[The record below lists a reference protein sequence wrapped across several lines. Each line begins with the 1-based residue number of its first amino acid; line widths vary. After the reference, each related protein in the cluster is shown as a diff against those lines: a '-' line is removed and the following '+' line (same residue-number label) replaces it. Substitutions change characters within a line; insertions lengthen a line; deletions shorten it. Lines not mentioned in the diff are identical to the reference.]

1 MFTWTYLEA
10 LRYKSARLRILNIIH
25 LIQLQS
31 FTSAQKPSLHLFVFP
46 EPVINMV
53 NFASIVSG
61 AVVASSLVHGVV
73 AHPGEKHD
81 MAHVRRQIDA
91 RQMRA
96 VAAKRSLSSCQ
107 DSLQHRSLM
116 QRSHARRSEALNAL
130 RRKRGINGSSKKFRR
145 DLALLEEFEA
155 INHNQ
160 TNVLDY
166 SANTDTSNIFAANTS
181 CILAPEVTDGPYYVN
196 GELIRKNVKEDQAG
210 IDLYLEVQYVDVTSC
225 QPVPELFVDVWNCN
239 ATGYY
244 SGVESG
250 QGGLNSTFLRGI
262 QETDKDGVVTFETI
276 FPGHYDGRAI
286 HTHLLTKSNVT
297 VRENQ
302 TTQDGAVT
310 HIGQLFWPEE
320 LRSAVEATAPYS
332 ENTQAITSNADD
344 MWSIIQAEN
353 EYDPFPQFI
362 YVGDDISDGLFAWI
376 QIGVN
381 ATADYNDDDYYNVAA
396 TYQAGGG
403 VANADS
409 SFVGGGSN
417 GGNGTMGGNDTMPGG
432 PGSPPSS
439 ALLSPTASV

>member
-1 MFTWTYLEA
+1 MV
-10 LRYKSARLRILNIIH
+10 K
-25 LIQLQS
+25 
-31 FTSAQKPSLHLFVFP
+31 FTSIL
-46 EPVINMV
+46 
-53 NFASIVSG
+53 SG
-61 AVVASSLVHGVV
+61 AVAASSLIGGAV

-81 MAHVRRQIDA
+81 MAHVKRQIDV
-91 RQMRA
+91 RQLRA
-96 VAAKRSLSSCQ
+96 AAAKRSLDSCQ
-107 DSLQHRSLM
+107 DSLEHRSLM
-116 QRSHARRSEALNAL
+116 QRSHARRSEALSAL
-130 RRKRGINGSSKKFRR
+130 RQKRGINANSKKFRR
-145 DLALLEEFEA
+145 DLATLQEFEA

-160 TNVLDY
+160 TGVLDY
-166 SANTDTSNIFAANTS
+166 SPNTDVSTIFAANTS

-196 GELIRKNVKEDQAG
+196 GELIRKDVKEDQVG
-210 IDLYLEVQYVDVTSC
+210 IDLYLEVQYVDVTTC
-225 QPVPELFVDVWNCN
+225 QPIPELFVDVWNCN

-250 QGGLNSTFLRGI
+250 QGGLNTTFLRGI
-262 QETDKDGVVTFETI
+262 QETDEDGVVAFETI

-320 LRSAVEATAPYS
+320 LRSAVEATSPYS
-332 ENTQAITSNADD
+332 ENTQAITSNDDD
-344 MWSIIQAEN
+344 MWSIVQAADD
-353 EYDPFPQFI
+353 YDPFPQFV

-381 ATADYNDDDYYNVAA
+381 ATADYTDDEYYNVAA

-409 SFVGGGSN
+409 SFGGGD
-417 GGNGTMGGNDTMPGG
+417 GGNGTMGGNGTLPS
-432 PGSPPSS
+432 GSLPSGAAPSS
-439 ALLSPTASV
+439 TASA

>member
-1 MFTWTYLEA
+1 MV
-10 LRYKSARLRILNIIH
+10 K
-25 LIQLQS
+25 
-31 FTSAQKPSLHLFVFP
+31 FTSIL
-46 EPVINMV
+46 
-53 NFASIVSG
+53 SG
-61 AVVASSLVHGVV
+61 AVAASSLIGGAV

-81 MAHVRRQIDA
+81 MAHVKRQIDV
-91 RQMRA
+91 RQLRA
-96 VAAKRSLSSCQ
+96 AAAKRSLDSCQ
-107 DSLQHRSLM
+107 DSLEHRSLM
-116 QRSHARRSEALNAL
+116 QRSHARRSEALSAL
-130 RRKRGINGSSKKFRR
+130 RQKRGINANSKKFRR
-145 DLALLEEFEA
+145 DLATLQEFEA

-160 TNVLDY
+160 TGVLDY
-166 SANTDTSNIFAANTS
+166 SPNTDVSTIFAANTS

-196 GELIRKNVKEDQAG
+196 GELIRKDVKEDQVG
-210 IDLYLEVQYVDVTSC
+210 IDLYLEVQYVDVTTC
-225 QPVPELFVDVWNCN
+225 QPIPELFVDVWNCN

-250 QGGLNSTFLRGI
+250 QGGLNTTFLRGI
-262 QETDKDGVVTFETI
+262 QETDEDGVVAFETI

-320 LRSAVEATAPYS
+320 LRSEVEATSPYS
-332 ENTQAITSNADD
+332 ENTQAITSNDDD
-344 MWSIIQAEN
+344 MWSIVQAADD
-353 EYDPFPQFI
+353 YDPFPQFV

-381 ATADYNDDDYYNVAA
+381 ATADYTDDEYYNVAA

-409 SFVGGGSN
+409 SFGGGD
-417 GGNGTMGGNDTMPGG
+417 GGNGTMGGNGTLPS
-432 PGSPPSS
+432 GSLPSGAAPSS
-439 ALLSPTASV
+439 TVSA

>member
-1 MFTWTYLEA
+1 MV
-10 LRYKSARLRILNIIH
+10 K
-25 LIQLQS
+25 
-31 FTSAQKPSLHLFVFP
+31 FTSIL
-46 EPVINMV
+46 
-53 NFASIVSG
+53 SG
-61 AVVASSLVHGVV
+61 AVAASSLIGGAV

-81 MAHVRRQIDA
+81 MAHVKRQIDV
-91 RQMRA
+91 RQLRA
-96 VAAKRSLSSCQ
+96 AAAKRSLDSCQ
-107 DSLQHRSLM
+107 DSLEHRSLM
-116 QRSHARRSEALNAL
+116 QRSHARRSEALSAL
-130 RRKRGINGSSKKFRR
+130 RQKRGINANSKKFRR
-145 DLALLEEFEA
+145 DLATLQEFEA

-160 TNVLDY
+160 TGVLDY
-166 SANTDTSNIFAANTS
+166 SPNTDVSTIFAANTS

-196 GELIRKNVKEDQAG
+196 GELIRKDVKEDQVG
-210 IDLYLEVQYVDVTSC
+210 IDLYLEVQYVDVTNC

-250 QGGLNSTFLRGI
+250 QGGLNTTFLRGI
-262 QETDKDGVVTFETI
+262 QETDEDGVVAFETI

-320 LRSAVEATAPYS
+320 LRSAVEATSPYS
-332 ENTQAITSNADD
+332 ENTQAITSNDDD
-344 MWSIIQAEN
+344 MWSIVQAADD
-353 EYDPFPQFI
+353 YDPFPQFV

-381 ATADYNDDDYYNVAA
+381 ATADYTDDEYYNVAA

-409 SFVGGGSN
+409 SFGGGD
-417 GGNGTMGGNDTMPGG
+417 GGNGTMGGNGTLPS
-432 PGSPPSS
+432 GSLPSGAAPSS
-439 ALLSPTASV
+439 TASA

>member
-1 MFTWTYLEA
+1 
-10 LRYKSARLRILNIIH
+10 
-25 LIQLQS
+25 
-31 FTSAQKPSLHLFVFP
+31 
-46 EPVINMV
+46 MV
-53 NFASIVSG
+53 KFASILSG
-61 AVVASSLVHGVV
+61 AVVGSSLIGGAF

-81 MAHVRRQIDA
+81 MAHVKGQIDA

-96 VAAKRSLSSCQ
+96 AAAKRSLESCQ
-107 DSLQHRSLM
+107 DTLQHRSLM
-116 QRSHARRSEALNAL
+116 QRSHTRRSEALSAL
-130 RRKRGINGSSKKFRR
+130 RQKRGINSNSKKFRR
-145 DLALLEEFEA
+145 DLAQLQEFEA

-160 TNVLDY
+160 TGVLDY
-166 SANTDTSNIFAANTS
+166 SPNTDVSTIFAANTS

-196 GELIRKNVKEDQAG
+196 GELIRKNVKEGQAG

-250 QGGLNSTFLRGI
+250 QGGLNTTFLRGI
-262 QETDKDGVVTFETI
+262 QETDQDGVVAFETI

-310 HIGQLFWPEE
+310 HIGQLFWHEE
-320 LRSAVEATAPYS
+320 LRSAVEATSPYN
-332 ENTQAITSNADD
+332 ENTQAITSNDDD
-344 MWSIIQAEN
+344 MWSIVQAEN
-353 EYDPFPQFI
+353 EYDPFPQFV
-362 YVGDDISDGLFAWI
+362 YVGDDITDGLFAWI

-381 ATADYNDDDYYNVAA
+381 ATADYTDDEYYNIAA

-403 VANADS
+403 VANADGGM
-409 SFVGGGSN
+409 VGG
-417 GGNGTMGGNDTMPGG
+417 GGNGTMDGNGTMPS
-432 PGSPPSS
+432 GSGLPPFGAIPSS
-439 ALLSPTASV
+439 TASA

>member
-1 MFTWTYLEA
+1 MV
-10 LRYKSARLRILNIIH
+10 K
-25 LIQLQS
+25 
-31 FTSAQKPSLHLFVFP
+31 FTSIL
-46 EPVINMV
+46 
-53 NFASIVSG
+53 SG
-61 AVVASSLVHGVV
+61 AIAASSLIGGTV

-81 MAHVRRQIDA
+81 MAHIKRQIDV
-91 RQMRA
+91 RQLRA
-96 VAAKRSLSSCQ
+96 AAAKRSLDSCQ
-107 DSLQHRSLM
+107 DSLEHRSLM
-116 QRSHARRSEALNAL
+116 QRSHARRSEALSAL
-130 RRKRGINGSSKKFRR
+130 RQKRGINANSKKFRR
-145 DLALLEEFEA
+145 DLATLQEFEA

-160 TNVLDY
+160 TGVLDY
-166 SANTDTSNIFAANTS
+166 SPNTDVSTIFAANTS

-196 GELIRKNVKEDQAG
+196 GELIRKDVKEDQVG
-210 IDLYLEVQYVDVTSC
+210 IDLYLEVQYVDVTTC
-225 QPVPELFVDVWNCN
+225 QPIPELFVDVWNCN

-250 QGGLNSTFLRGI
+250 QGGLNTTFLRGI
-262 QETDKDGVVTFETI
+262 QETDEDGVVAFETI

-320 LRSAVEATAPYS
+320 LRSAVEATSPYS
-332 ENTQAITSNADD
+332 ENTQAITSNDDD
-344 MWSIIQAEN
+344 MWSIVQAADD
-353 EYDPFPQFI
+353 YDPFPQFV

-381 ATADYNDDDYYNVAA
+381 ATADYTDDEYYNVAA

-409 SFVGGGSN
+409 SFGGGD
-417 GGNGTMGGNDTMPGG
+417 GGNGTMGGNGTLPS
-432 PGSPPSS
+432 GSLPSGAAPSS
-439 ALLSPTASV
+439 TVSA

>member
-1 MFTWTYLEA
+1 MV
-10 LRYKSARLRILNIIH
+10 K
-25 LIQLQS
+25 
-31 FTSAQKPSLHLFVFP
+31 FTSIL
-46 EPVINMV
+46 
-53 NFASIVSG
+53 SG
-61 AVVASSLVHGVV
+61 AVAASSLIGGAV

-81 MAHVRRQIDA
+81 MAHVKRQIDV
-91 RQMRA
+91 RQLRA
-96 VAAKRSLSSCQ
+96 AAAKRSLDSCQ
-107 DSLQHRSLM
+107 DSLEHRSLM
-116 QRSHARRSEALNAL
+116 QRSHARRSEALSAL
-130 RRKRGINGSSKKFRR
+130 RQKRGINANSKKFRR
-145 DLALLEEFEA
+145 DLATLQEFEA

-160 TNVLDY
+160 TGVLDY
-166 SANTDTSNIFAANTS
+166 SPNTDVSTIFAANTS

-196 GELIRKNVKEDQAG
+196 GELIRKDVKEDQVG
-210 IDLYLEVQYVDVTSC
+210 IDLYLEVQYVDVTTC

-250 QGGLNSTFLRGI
+250 QGGLNTTFLRGI
-262 QETDKDGVVTFETI
+262 QETDEDGVVAFETI

-320 LRSAVEATAPYS
+320 LRSAVEATSPYS
-332 ENTQAITSNADD
+332 ENTQAITSNDDD
-344 MWSIIQAEN
+344 MWSIVQAADD
-353 EYDPFPQFI
+353 YDPFPQFV

-381 ATADYNDDDYYNVAA
+381 ATADYTDDEYYNVAA

-409 SFVGGGSN
+409 SFGGGD
-417 GGNGTMGGNDTMPGG
+417 GGNGTMGGNGTLPS
-432 PGSPPSS
+432 GSLPSGAAPSS
-439 ALLSPTASV
+439 TVSA

>member
-1 MFTWTYLEA
+1 MV
-10 LRYKSARLRILNIIH
+10 K
-25 LIQLQS
+25 
-31 FTSAQKPSLHLFVFP
+31 FTSIL
-46 EPVINMV
+46 
-53 NFASIVSG
+53 SG
-61 AVVASSLVHGVV
+61 AVAASSLIGGAV

-81 MAHVRRQIDA
+81 MAHVKRQIDV
-91 RQMRA
+91 RQLRA
-96 VAAKRSLSSCQ
+96 AAAKRSLDSCQ
-107 DSLQHRSLM
+107 DSLEHRSLM
-116 QRSHARRSEALNAL
+116 QRSHARRSEALSAL
-130 RRKRGINGSSKKFRR
+130 RQKRGINANSKKFRR
-145 DLALLEEFEA
+145 DLATLQEFEA

-160 TNVLDY
+160 TGVLDY
-166 SANTDTSNIFAANTS
+166 SPNTDVSTIFAANTS

-196 GELIRKNVKEDQAG
+196 GELIRKDVKEDQVG
-210 IDLYLEVQYVDVTSC
+210 IDLYLEVQYVDVTNC

-250 QGGLNSTFLRGI
+250 QGGLNTTFLRGI
-262 QETDKDGVVTFETI
+262 QETDEDGVVAFETI

-320 LRSAVEATAPYS
+320 LRSAVEATSPYS
-332 ENTQAITSNADD
+332 ENTQAITSNDDD
-344 MWSIIQAEN
+344 MWSIVQAADD
-353 EYDPFPQFI
+353 YDPFPQFV

-381 ATADYNDDDYYNVAA
+381 ATADYTDDEYYNVAA

-409 SFVGGGSN
+409 SFGGGD
-417 GGNGTMGGNDTMPGG
+417 GGNGTMGGNGTLPS
-432 PGSPPSS
+432 GSLPSGAAPSS
-439 ALLSPTASV
+439 TVSA

>member
-1 MFTWTYLEA
+1 MV
-10 LRYKSARLRILNIIH
+10 K
-25 LIQLQS
+25 
-31 FTSAQKPSLHLFVFP
+31 FTSIL
-46 EPVINMV
+46 
-53 NFASIVSG
+53 SG
-61 AVVASSLVHGVV
+61 AVAASSLIGGAV

-81 MAHVRRQIDA
+81 MAHVKRQIDV
-91 RQMRA
+91 RQLRA
-96 VAAKRSLSSCQ
+96 AAAKRSLDSCQ
-107 DSLQHRSLM
+107 DSLEHRSLM
-116 QRSHARRSEALNAL
+116 QRSHARRSEALSAL
-130 RRKRGINGSSKKFRR
+130 RQKRGINANSKKFRR
-145 DLALLEEFEA
+145 DLATLQEFEA

-160 TNVLDY
+160 TGVLDY
-166 SANTDTSNIFAANTS
+166 SPNTDVSTIFAANTS

-196 GELIRKNVKEDQAG
+196 GELIRKDVKEDQVG

-250 QGGLNSTFLRGI
+250 QGGLNTTFLRGI
-262 QETDKDGVVTFETI
+262 QETDEDGVVAFETI

-320 LRSAVEATAPYS
+320 LRSAVEATSPYS
-332 ENTQAITSNADD
+332 ENTQAITSNDDD
-344 MWSIIQAEN
+344 MWSIVQAADD
-353 EYDPFPQFI
+353 YDPFPQFV

-381 ATADYNDDDYYNVAA
+381 ATADYTDDEYYNVAA

-409 SFVGGGSN
+409 SFGGGD
-417 GGNGTMGGNDTMPGG
+417 GGNGTMGGNGTLPS
-432 PGSPPSS
+432 GSLPSGAAPSS
-439 ALLSPTASV
+439 TVSA

>member
-1 MFTWTYLEA
+1 MV
-10 LRYKSARLRILNIIH
+10 K
-25 LIQLQS
+25 
-31 FTSAQKPSLHLFVFP
+31 FTSIL
-46 EPVINMV
+46 
-53 NFASIVSG
+53 SG
-61 AVVASSLVHGVV
+61 AVAASSLIGGAV

-81 MAHVRRQIDA
+81 MAHVKRQIDV
-91 RQMRA
+91 RQLRA
-96 VAAKRSLSSCQ
+96 AAAKRSLDSCQ
-107 DSLQHRSLM
+107 DSLEHRSLM
-116 QRSHARRSEALNAL
+116 QRSHARRSEALSAL
-130 RRKRGINGSSKKFRR
+130 RQKRGINANSKKFRR
-145 DLALLEEFEA
+145 DLATLQEFEA

-160 TNVLDY
+160 TGVLDY
-166 SANTDTSNIFAANTS
+166 SPNTDVSTIFAANTS

-196 GELIRKNVKEDQAG
+196 GELIRKDVKEDQVG
-210 IDLYLEVQYVDVTSC
+210 IDLYLEVQYVDVTTC
-225 QPVPELFVDVWNCN
+225 QPIPELFVDVWNCN

-250 QGGLNSTFLRGI
+250 QGGLNTTFLRGI
-262 QETDKDGVVTFETI
+262 QETDEDGVVAFETI

-320 LRSAVEATAPYS
+320 LRSEVEATSPYS
-332 ENTQAITSNADD
+332 ENTQAITSNDDD
-344 MWSIIQAEN
+344 MWSIVQAADD
-353 EYDPFPQFI
+353 YDPFPQFV

-381 ATADYNDDDYYNVAA
+381 ATADYTDDEYYNVAA

-409 SFVGGGSN
+409 SFGGGD
-417 GGNGTMGGNDTMPGG
+417 GGNGTMGGNGTLPS
-432 PGSPPSS
+432 GSLPSGAAPSS
-439 ALLSPTASV
+439 TASA

>member
-1 MFTWTYLEA
+1 MV
-10 LRYKSARLRILNIIH
+10 K
-25 LIQLQS
+25 
-31 FTSAQKPSLHLFVFP
+31 FTSIL
-46 EPVINMV
+46 
-53 NFASIVSG
+53 SG
-61 AVVASSLVHGVV
+61 AVAASSLIGGAV

-81 MAHVRRQIDA
+81 MAHVKRQIDV
-91 RQMRA
+91 RQLRA
-96 VAAKRSLSSCQ
+96 AAAKRSLDSCQ
-107 DSLQHRSLM
+107 DSLEHRSLM
-116 QRSHARRSEALNAL
+116 QRSHARRSEALSAL
-130 RRKRGINGSSKKFRR
+130 RQKRGINANSKKFRR
-145 DLALLEEFEA
+145 DLATLQEFEA

-160 TNVLDY
+160 TGVLDY
-166 SANTDTSNIFAANTS
+166 SPNTDVSTIFAANTS

-196 GELIRKNVKEDQAG
+196 GELIRKDVKEDQVG
-210 IDLYLEVQYVDVTSC
+210 IDLYLEVQYVDVTTC
-225 QPVPELFVDVWNCN
+225 QPIPELFVDVWNCN

-250 QGGLNSTFLRGI
+250 QGGLNTTFLRGI
-262 QETDKDGVVTFETI
+262 QETDEDGVVAFETI

-320 LRSAVEATAPYS
+320 LRSAVEATSPYS
-332 ENTQAITSNADD
+332 ENTQAITSNDDD
-344 MWSIIQAEN
+344 MWSIVQAADD
-353 EYDPFPQFI
+353 YDPFPQFV

-381 ATADYNDDDYYNVAA
+381 ATADYTDDEYYNVAA

-409 SFVGGGSN
+409 SFGGGD
-417 GGNGTMGGNDTMPGG
+417 GGNGTMGGNGTLPS
-432 PGSPPSS
+432 GSLPSGAAPSS
-439 ALLSPTASV
+439 TVSA

>member
-1 MFTWTYLEA
+1 MV
-10 LRYKSARLRILNIIH
+10 K
-25 LIQLQS
+25 
-31 FTSAQKPSLHLFVFP
+31 FTSIL
-46 EPVINMV
+46 
-53 NFASIVSG
+53 SG
-61 AVVASSLVHGVV
+61 AVAASSLIGGAV

-81 MAHVRRQIDA
+81 MAHVKRQIDV
-91 RQMRA
+91 RQLRA
-96 VAAKRSLSSCQ
+96 AAAKRSLDSCQ
-107 DSLQHRSLM
+107 DSLEHRSLM
-116 QRSHARRSEALNAL
+116 QRSHARRSEALSAL
-130 RRKRGINGSSKKFRR
+130 RQKRGINANSKKFRC
-145 DLALLEEFEA
+145 DLATLQEFEA

-160 TNVLDY
+160 TGVLDY
-166 SANTDTSNIFAANTS
+166 SPNTDVSTIFAANTS

-196 GELIRKNVKEDQAG
+196 GELIRKDVKEDQVG
-210 IDLYLEVQYVDVTSC
+210 IDLYLEVQYVDVTTC
-225 QPVPELFVDVWNCN
+225 QPIPELFVDVWNCN

-250 QGGLNSTFLRGI
+250 QGGLNTTFLRGI
-262 QETDKDGVVTFETI
+262 QETDEDGVVAFETI

-320 LRSAVEATAPYS
+320 LRSAVEATSPYS
-332 ENTQAITSNADD
+332 ENTQAITSNDDD
-344 MWSIIQAEN
+344 MWSIVQAADD
-353 EYDPFPQFI
+353 YDPFPQFV

-381 ATADYNDDDYYNVAA
+381 ATADYTDDEYYNVAA

-409 SFVGGGSN
+409 SFGGGD
-417 GGNGTMGGNDTMPGG
+417 GGNGTMGGNGTLPS
-432 PGSPPSS
+432 GSLPSGAAPSS
-439 ALLSPTASV
+439 TASA